1 MARKNI
7 FESVMR
13 DEPEA
18 ERPAEPSEGS
28 ARRFGAAKSL
38 SASIDELAKQAARNL
53 DGETVVEL
61 DPASLDESFV
71 ADRLPQQDDAEY
83 GELLEAIRERGQDS
97 PILVRP
103 HPSAPGRYQ
112 TVFGHRRVKVARH
125 LGRPVRA
132 VVKKM
137 DDQDHVIAQGQEN
150 AARADLS
157 FIERTL
163 FAERILKAGHSHET
177 VKLAL
182 ALDDTTFSKMRS
194 VTSHVPEGIILVVG
208 AAKGIGRDRWWQ
220 LAKLMERPENGT
232 RAADYLKSA
241 DFASSQSDVR
251 FTRLFDFLNSVPKR
265 ARTPAKSQERAW
277 APGDKSVRAKITDT
291 GKMFTLALKSK
302 DASPFGAFIAD
313 KLDELFV
320 AFRESEQAK
329 KTGD

>member
-1 MARKNI
+1 MARKDV
-7 FESVMR
+7 FGSVMGAGAPAAEVR
-13 DEPEA
+13 DVANYAVRGASRSIMQSFEEL
-18 ERPAEPSEGS
+18 SKGS
-28 ARRFGAAKSL
+28 
-38 SASIDELAKQAARNL
+38 
-53 DGETVVEL
+53 VVDL
-61 DPASLDESFV
+61 DPGLIDSSFV
-71 ADRLPQQDDAEY
+71 SDRIADDDDEFR
-83 GELLEAIRERGQDS
+83 ELMTAIRERGQDS

-163 FAERILKAGHSHET
+163 FAERILKAGHSNET
-177 VKLAL
+177 AKLAL

-194 VTSHVPEGIILVVG
+194 VTSYVPEGIILAVG

-232 RAADYLKSA
+232 RATDYVKSA
-241 DFASSQSDVR
+241 DFVSLQSDVR
-251 FTRLFDFLNSVPKR
+251 FVRLFDFLNSVPKR
-265 ARTPAKSQERAW
+265 ARTPAKSEERAW
-277 APGDKSVRAKITDT
+277 APGDKSVRAQISDT

-302 DASPFGAFIAD
+302 DASSFGSFIAD
-313 KLDELFV
+313 RLDELFA

-329 KTGD
+329 EKTGD